1 MKKVIFAIIISMGL
15 LAIGCE
21 KTTQTNDNSN
31 SNNYNDS
38 SESSDTKQFSKL
50 DKNKDSKDS
59 NEEQQKEKEKIDISS
74 MDSIISEVLYY
85 MYQNGQTYDTVV
97 SKENI
102 NEVAY
107 GILNYYIG
115 DEHFVMSN
123 DGSYFVKIA
132 RDDANQYIKAAS
144 SSFDG
149 SLLRDTDNLY
159 SIDDMYYIMPSD
171 GAPWI
176 ATDVLD
182 AYNNNDGTY
191 IAIVNAYFESNGGDH
206 EYVGQ
211 YKICL
216 VDNDSS
222 SEFEYRIS
230 DIESI

>member
-15 LAIGCE
+15 LTIGCE
-21 KTTQTNDNSN
+21 KTTQTNDNS
-31 SNNYNDS
+31 SNNNYSDS
-38 SESSDTKQFSKL
+38 SESSETKQFSKL
-50 DKNKDSKDS
+50 DKNKDN

-85 MYQNGQTYDTVV
+85 MYQNGQSYDTAM
-97 SKENI
+97 SKANI

-107 GILNYYIG
+107 GILNYYVG
-115 DEHFVMSN
+115 DEHFIMPT
-123 DGSYFVKIA
+123 DGGSFVKIA

-182 AYNNNDGTY
+182 AYDNNDGTY
-191 IAIVNAYFESNGGDH
+191 IAIVNAYLDSNGGSH